1 MSLAKYFS
9 RSKMIS
15 KRVRAPITL
24 DMKFIFAIM
33 FLLAFGFIM
42 VSSASM
48 VDAKHDYG
56 NAYHFVIRQGI
67 FSILALGVMFTALF
81 IPIDNYYKM
90 GALWLIIAFLLLTA
104 VLIPGIGHVVNGS
117 RRWIPLLVINVQVS
131 EVVKLCGIMYFSSYL
146 VKYGDSARNEFWGVI
161 KPIFILAAMAFL
173 LLLEPDFGASVVMF
187 TAVFGILFMAGVNLK
202 WFGMLLVLGATAA
215 TALVIHSPYRLAR
228 LTSFSNPWL
237 DPYGTGYQL
246 TQSLIGFARGGW
258 FGLGLGNS
266 IQKLY
271 FLPEEHTDFI
281 LAIIAEEFG
290 TIGVFLLLSIYGLLV
305 WRGLQI
311 AKLAHKLDRLF
322 EAYISYG
329 ITFWIAFQV
338 IVNVGVNIGV
348 LPTKGLTLP
357 LISYGGSSL
366 LVMSYV
372 LGVMLRIDFENK
384 LTVDM
389 LKPKFIRRRG

>member
-1 MSLAKYFS
+1 
-9 RSKMIS
+9 MIFLNLFRRY
-15 KRVRAPITL
+15 KPIPRRIRACISL
-24 DMKFIFAIM
+24 DMKYIFSII

-48 VDAKHDYG
+48 VDAHHDYG
-56 NAYHFVIRQGI
+56 NAYYFVLRQG
-67 FSILALGVMFTALF
+67 VFTLLSLIVIIISLF
-81 IPIDNYYKM
+81 VPIDNYQKM
-90 GALWLIIAFLLLTA
+90 GRFWLIIAFVLLIA

-117 RRWIPLLVINVQVS
+117 RRWIPFFIINIQVS
-131 EVVKLCGIMYFSSYL
+131 EVVKLCGIMYFSSYI
-146 VKYGDSARNEFWGVI
+146 VNYGDYARNNFYGVL
-161 KPIFILAAMAFL
+161 KPIILLGFMAVL

-187 TAVFGILFMAGVNLK
+187 TAVFGIMFMAGVRLR
-202 WFGMLLVLGATAA
+202 WFGLLVLVGAIAA
-215 TALVIHSPYRLAR
+215 IALVVHSPYRLAR

-237 DPYGTGYQL
+237 DPYGSGYQL

-258 FGLGLGNS
+258 FGLGLGES

-290 TIGVFLLLSIYGLLV
+290 TVGVLGLLLIYAILV
-305 WRGLQI
+305 WRGLKI
-311 AKLAHKLDRLF
+311 AKLAHSLDRLF

-329 ITFWIAFQV
+329 ITFWITFQV

-366 LVMSYV
+366 LVMSYA
-372 LGVMLRIDFENK
+372 LGIMLRIDFENK
-384 LTVDM
+384 LVVDM
-389 LKPKFIRRRG
+389 IKPKFIRK